1 MPDESMKPFLLLLLI
16 CISPHAAAREAQLPD
31 PETLQRLRAGEVRQ
45 ETTRTNESGGAARFF
60 ILIQAPVEA
69 IWDVIYSCENAFIFL
84 DGLKLCEV
92 LEQTSE
98 YTITRQ
104 VVKKGWLIPRQDY
117 SFRTLREPF
126 KHAEFELVEGNLEV
140 MEGSWEFI
148 VMPQGVVVIH
158 EIRIKPEVPA
168 PRFVVRRLMKKG
180 MPEMLAGIRGLAGGS
195 VSADQKIAD
204 LDLCPG
210 KQN

>member
-1 MPDESMKPFLLLLLI
+1 MLLL
-16 CISPHAAAREAQLPD
+16 CISTITSAREVQLPD
-31 PETLQRLRAGEVRQ
+31 PVTLERLKAGEVIL
-45 ETTRTNESGGAARFF
+45 ETTRTDESGGAAKIAVF
-60 ILIQAPVEA
+60 IQAPVEA

-104 VVKKGWLIPRQDY
+104 VVKKGWLIPKQDY

-140 MEGSWEFI
+140 MEGSWDFI
-148 VMPQGVVVIH
+148 AMPQGVVVTH
-158 EIRIKPEVPA
+158 EIRVKPEVPA
-168 PRFVVRRLMKKG
+168 PRFVVRRLMRKG
-180 MPEMLAGIRGLAGGS
+180 MPEMLACIRGLAGGS

-204 LDLCPG
+204 LGLCPG
-210 KQN
+210 KLN